1 MEQDVAKCDG
11 FHDAG
16 FRQGFSTHL
25 GCIPKFRPPQFGKVA
40 SFIQVAACKIMCTH
54 APNRADQRPAERG
67 AILAYCTRRSWF
79 LGLGAALWMGLAGQS
94 PADSISPTPRAD
106 SILIIKHERK
116 LYVLHDDFPLRTYRI
131 ALGLSPTGAKEHAW
145 DFRTPEGSY
154 IIDFRRENSHYFK
167 ALHISYPSAADLK
180 RSSALHRSAGGDIFI
195 HGEPNRPT
203 KPDSYYKTRD
213 WTNGCIALA
222 DEDLQDLWD
231 LTAGPTPVEIV
242 P

>member
-1 MEQDVAKCDG
+1 MSTQTPHRACSRP
-11 FHDAG
+11 DARTG
-16 FRQGFSTHL
+16 
-25 GCIPKFRPPQFGKVA
+25 IA
-40 SFIQVAACKIMCTH
+40 S
-54 APNRADQRPAERG
+54 
-67 AILAYCTRRSWF
+67 RSRW
-79 LGLGAALWMGLAGQS
+79 LGLGALLFVLCAQS
-94 PADSISPTPRAD
+94 PARSAPLAD
-106 SILIIKHERK
+106 TILIVKHERK
-116 LYVLHDDFPLRTYRI
+116 LYLLHDDFPLRVYRI
-131 ALGLSPTGAKEHAW
+131 ALGLSPTGAKEHQW

-154 IIDFRRENSHYFK
+154 IVDFRREHSRYFK

-222 DEDLQDLWD
+222 DEDLQELWQ
-231 LTAGPTPVEIV
+231 LTEGKTRVEIV